1 MSRMAYIDLDNLR
14 SVFLDDAALKQ
25 RRLSRQP
32 AGMLQITSGRIV
44 ACDPL
49 VQPERPAFAR
59 TLAQRG
65 GHAVDVI
72 LGSVPALA
80 VLWLRERS
88 GLDAAALHWEPA
100 LLDGESA
107 GMLAD
112 DAFYGYPVDA
122 GMGCFMDAQT
132 APAIGERDSLES
144 SAPGYVSYYDDVLAP
159 ELGES
164 DIADH
169 YPLGQGSAHNVV
181 VFRSGWGDGT
191 YPSFWALDAAG
202 EPVALVTDFL
212 AIEGGDARDADDR
225 RDEDYLAS
233 LSGEKIAALE
243 ALGDAAERGD
253 ADAVRSLLA
262 AGLAGAN
269 EIVPSSGETAI
280 GSAIRRDRTT
290 ALRVLLGN
298 GPCPPMPEQLHMKGV
313 ASYPAYARFF
323 RTPRDPAL
331 LAVLDAAQQR
341 AQGAAPAPMAASA
354 PPASRPAAPPKP
366 FWKRWLR

>member
-1 MSRMAYIDLDNLR
+1 MPRMAYIDLDNLR
-14 SVFLDDAALKQ
+14 SVFLDDAALQQ
-25 RRLSRQP
+25 RRLSRRR

-59 TLAQRG
+59 ALAQRG

-80 VLWLRERS
+80 VLWLRERA
-88 GLDAAALHWEPA
+88 GLDAAALHWAPA
-100 LLDGESA
+100 LLDGESVD
-107 GMLAD
+107 MLAD

-132 APAIGERDSLES
+132 GPAIGERDSLES
-144 SAPGYVSYYDDVLAP
+144 AAPGYVSYYDDVLAP

-164 DIADH
+164 DMADH
-169 YPLGQGSAHNVV
+169 YPLGQGSANNVV
-181 VFRSGWGDGT
+181 VFRSGWGDGS

-212 AIEGGDARDADDR
+212 TIEGGDARDADDR
-225 RDEDYLAS
+225 RGEAYLAG
-233 LSGEKIAALE
+233 LSSEKIAALE

-262 AGLAGAN
+262 AGVAGAN

-280 GSAIRRDRTT
+280 SSAIRRDRTT

-298 GPCPPMPEQLHMKGV
+298 GPCPPMPEELHMKGV
-313 ASYPAYARFF
+313 TSYPAYARFF

-341 AQGAAPAPMAASA
+341 AQGRAPASTS
-354 PPASRPAAPPKP
+354 PASRSAAPSKP
-366 FWKRWLR
+366 FWKRWLP